1 MFELSNF
8 GRKFVGDIGILH
20 LMDDLG
26 KAVVAGDSIMM
37 GGGNPS
43 QIPAIQAI
51 FRDRMLRMLD
61 GDAFERVIGNYD
73 GPAGN
78 TALRRELV
86 NFFQA
91 EYGWQISER
100 NIAFTNGSQS
110 AFFFLFNML
119 SGDFG
124 NGQHKRI
131 LLPLAPEY
139 IGYEDVG
146 LSTDSFISFKPQI
159 EISPDRTFKY
169 FVDFDA
175 LEVDESV
182 GAICVSRPTNP
193 TGNVLTEDEISR
205 LSALAKHHNIPL
217 IVDNAYGTPFP
228 SIIFTDAKPTW
239 EPHIIMCLSLSKLG
253 LPGLRTGIV
262 IAHERII
269 EAMMGMSAVL
279 TLAPGGFG
287 AELVV
292 DAVRSRQILDMS
304 HNIVRPHYQ
313 QRSEY
318 AQRLLHDALEGTN
331 YYIHKSEGAI
341 FLWLWFKD
349 IPIASAELY
358 SRLKQRGVLIV
369 PGHYF
374 FPGLA
379 DDGWRHRHEC
389 LRLNYAGEAA
399 EVAEGIRII
408 GEEVKKAY
416 AELI

>member
-1 MFELSNF
+1 MIELSNF
-8 GRKFVGDIGILH
+8 GRKFIGDIGILN

-26 KAVVAGDSIMM
+26 KAVAAGDSIMM

-43 QIPAIQAI
+43 QIPAVQAI

-61 GDAFERVIGNYD
+61 GDEFERVVGNYD
-73 GPAGN
+73 GPAGSP
-78 TALRRELV
+78 AFRRELV
-86 NFFQA
+86 SFFRQ
-91 EYGWQISER
+91 EYGWDISER

-119 SGDFG
+119 SGEFADG
-124 NGQHKRI
+124 HHKRI

-146 LSTDSFISFKPQI
+146 IAADSFISYKPQI
-159 EISPDRTFKY
+159 EISADRTFKY

-175 LEVDESV
+175 LEIDEAV

-205 LSALAKHHNIPL
+205 LSAIALRHGVPL

-228 SIIFTDAKPTW
+228 SIIFTDAKPRW
-239 EPHIIMCLSLSKLG
+239 EPHIIMCMSLSKLG
-253 LPGLRTGIV
+253 LPGVRTGIV
-262 IAHERII
+262 IAHEQII

-287 AELVV
+287 GALVL
-292 DAVRSRQILDMS
+292 DAVRSRQILEIS

-313 QRSEY
+313 KRSEY
-318 AQRLLHDALEGTN
+318 AQALLHAALAGTN

-349 IPIASAELY
+349 MPITSAELY
-358 SRLKQRGVLIV
+358 KRLKQRGVIIV

-389 LRLNYAGEAA
+389 IRLNYAGEAA

-408 GEEVKKAY
+408 GEEVQRAY
-416 AELI
+416 AE